1 MESSQKEKS
10 QKKFVSR
17 FWQTIEKHTLA
28 KIGLLILVLILFISL
43 IGPNLTPYT
52 IDEINLRASYQ
63 SPSQE
68 HWLGTDRLGRDVFTR
83 VSYAGRIS
91 LLVGVSGTFL
101 SIFVGVFFGAI
112 AGFFGGK
119 IDSVLLKMQEI
130 QMCFPPIILVIA
142 LMSFVR
148 GGIFELIIFLGLFNW
163 VGAFRLARGEF
174 VSIREE
180 EYVESARIIGASN
193 LSIMFKH
200 ILPNA
205 LPPLVVSATL
215 QVALLILAEA
225 GLSFL
230 GLGVRPPIP
239 SWGNMLSSARQLEVL
254 RTRYWLWIPPGA
266 LISLTVI
273 AINFLG
279 DGLRDAVDP
288 YSGI

>member
-1 MESSQKEKS
+1 MGGSQN
-10 QKKFVSR
+10 KKFTSR
-17 FWQTIEKHTLA
+17 FWQTIERHTLA
-28 KIGLLILVLILFISL
+28 KLGLILLILIIIMSL
-43 IGPNLTPYT
+43 IGPSLTPYS
-52 IDEINLRASYQ
+52 IDEINLRASYE
-63 SPSQE
+63 SPSLD
-68 HWLGTDRLGRDVFTR
+68 HWMGTDRLGRDVFTR
-83 VSYAGRIS
+83 LSYAGRIS

-101 SIFVGVFFGAI
+101 SIFLGIFLGSL
-112 AGFFGGK
+112 AGYFGGK
-119 IDSVLLKMQEI
+119 VDSVLLKLQEI

-148 GGIFELIIFLGLFNW
+148 GGIFELILFLGLFNW

-174 VSIREE
+174 ISIREE
-180 EYVESARIIGASN
+180 EYIVSARLIGASN

-266 LISLTVI
+266 LISMTVI